1 MLKGAAA
8 KPNAVLALM
17 SEDELLAA
25 FRAADALLEGH
36 FILSSGLRSP
46 RYLQCAR
53 VLMDPARAERLARE
67 LALRI
72 PELVRDQIEAVVSP
86 AMGGVIIGHE
96 VGRALGKPAMFLERP
111 QGVFELRRGFRLE
124 PGTKVLMVEDV
135 VTTGL
140 SSREAIDAV
149 RVAGAEVVA
158 EAALVDRSAGSAD
171 LGVPF
176 YPLIRIDVPT
186 YAAESVPPDLAAIP
200 PVKPGSRAAA

>member
-1 MLKGAAA
+1 VLKAAVSQLNGH
-8 KPNAVLALM
+8 PGMMTDDDILA
-17 SEDELLAA
+17 E

-67 LALRI
+67 LASRLPRNVI
-72 PELVRDQIEAVVSP
+72 DQVEAVISP

-96 VGRALGKPAMFLERP
+96 MGRALGKPAMFLERP
-111 QGVFELRRGFRLE
+111 QGVFELRRGFRLA

-140 SSREAIDAV
+140 SSREAIEAV
-149 RVAGAEVVA
+149 RAAGGEVVA
-158 EAALVDRSAGSAD
+158 EAALVDRSGGTAD
-171 LGVPF
+171 LGIPF
-176 YPLIRIDVPT
+176 HPLVRIDVPT
-186 YAAESVPPDLAAIP
+186 YDAEAVPPELAAIP
-200 PVKPGSRAAA
+200 AIKPGSRAA